1 MIEVKNLVKEFKS
14 EDGTFMALDDLSFKV
29 NRGEIF
35 GVIGLSE
42 TGKSTLVRCINRLEE
57 PTSGDITIDGKSII
71 KLSEKELRAA
81 RKDIGLI
88 FQYFIISL
96 CKRLLQKILSTL
108 LKYREKQKW
117 YWKESWWVF
126 KFYKLKGEEK
136 FKGAVIPAFG
146 K

>member
-1 MIEVKNLVKEFKS
+1 MFEVKNLVKEFKS
-14 EDGTFMALDDLSFKV
+14 EDGTFMALNDLSFKV

-42 TGKSTLVRCINRLEE
+42 AGKSTLVRCINRLEE

-96 CKRLLQKILSTL
+96 CKRLLQKNCLPSWNIES
-108 LKYREKQKW
+108 KQKW

-126 KFYKLKGEEK
+126 IFYKLKGEEK
-136 FKGAVIPAFG
+136 FEGAVIPTFG
-146 K
+146 E

>member
-1 MIEVKNLVKEFKS
+1 MIEVKNLVKEFIT
-14 EDGTFMALDDLSFKV
+14 EDGTFRALDELSFKV

-35 GVIGLSE
+35 GVIGLSGA
-42 TGKSTLVRCINRLEE
+42 GKSTLVGCINRLEE

-96 CKRLLQKILSTL
+96 CKRLWQKILPFL
-108 LKYREKQKW
+108 
-117 YWKESWWVF
+117 
-126 KFYKLKGEEK
+126 
-136 FKGAVIPAFG
+136 
-146 K
+146 

>member
-1 MIEVKNLVKEFKS
+1 MIEVKNLVKDFKS

-108 LKYREKQKW
+108 LKYRE
-117 YWKESWWVF
+117 
-126 KFYKLKGEEK
+126 
-136 FKGAVIPAFG
+136 
-146 K
+146 